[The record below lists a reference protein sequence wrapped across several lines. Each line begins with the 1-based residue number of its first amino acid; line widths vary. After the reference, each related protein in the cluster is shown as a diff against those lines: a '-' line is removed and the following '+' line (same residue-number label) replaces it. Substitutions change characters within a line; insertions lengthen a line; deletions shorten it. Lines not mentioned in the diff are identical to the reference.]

1 MIKPR
6 TLWLAAEALRNIQF
20 SRTRIVLTL
29 VGIVISTASVVAI
42 LTIGWNA
49 ANESVRRFSS
59 LGANLFVVSNLEQGQ
74 VALYADMEAE
84 KQALRARF
92 PFVQGAAWVFSLSSR
107 AKGGAR
113 QADAVLYA
121 GDAQFRPMVSPQWRQ
136 DGPSAGVWVGAGL
149 LAELGLPARPG
160 PDVGLRLEGRYY
172 PVAGVFA
179 ELDNIPFV
187 DIDAR
192 NAVILPASA
201 TRHLFPGPAFARMLI
216 RAPAAQ
222 VNESTA
228 SALRGYFVQRG
239 FVAAEVNYPAKIIES
254 LKTQQQLFA
263 WLLAGVALISVVVAA
278 VGVMSST
285 LSDLADRRRE
295 IAIRLIVGASVRD
308 IFWMLSVE
316 ALALSLLGAA
326 GGVVV
331 GLLCAALAAWL
342 AGWAFAVHGGYVL
355 LAVLCSSSI
364 CLGFSLFPVRYLMR
378 PSIVEALRAES

>member
-1 MIKPR
+1 M
-6 TLWLAAEALRNIQF
+6 
-20 SRTRIVLTL
+20 
-29 VGIVISTASVVAI
+29 
-42 LTIGWNA
+42 
-49 ANESVRRFSS
+49 
-59 LGANLFVVSNLEQGQ
+59 
-74 VALYADMEAE
+74 
-84 KQALRARF
+84 
-92 PFVQGAAWVFSLSSR
+92 
-107 AKGGAR
+107 
-113 QADAVLYA
+113 
-121 GDAQFRPMVSPQWRQ
+121 
-136 DGPSAGVWVGAGL
+136 
-149 LAELGLPARPG
+149 
-160 PDVGLRLEGRYY
+160 
-172 PVAGVFA
+172 
-179 ELDNIPFV
+179 
-187 DIDAR
+187 
-192 NAVILPASA
+192 ILPASA

-355 LAVLCSSSI
+355 LAVLCSSGI

>member
-49 ANESVRRFSS
+49 ATESVRRFSS

-160 PDVGLRLEGRYY
+160 PDVGLRLEGRF
-172 PVAGVFA
+172 VNQTSFSAG
-179 ELDNIPFV
+179 
-187 DIDAR
+187 
-192 NAVILPASA
+192 
-201 TRHLFPGPAFARMLI
+201 LF
-216 RAPAAQ
+216 
-222 VNESTA
+222 
-228 SALRGYFVQRG
+228 YF
-239 FVAAEVNYPAKIIES
+239 F
-254 LKTQQQLFA
+254 
-263 WLLAGVALISVVVAA
+263 
-278 VGVMSST
+278 
-285 LSDLADRRRE
+285 
-295 IAIRLIVGASVRD
+295 
-308 IFWMLSVE
+308 
-316 ALALSLLGAA
+316 
-326 GGVVV
+326 
-331 GLLCAALAAWL
+331 
-342 AGWAFAVHGGYVL
+342 
-355 LAVLCSSSI
+355 
-364 CLGFSLFPVRYLMR
+364 
-378 PSIVEALRAES
+378 